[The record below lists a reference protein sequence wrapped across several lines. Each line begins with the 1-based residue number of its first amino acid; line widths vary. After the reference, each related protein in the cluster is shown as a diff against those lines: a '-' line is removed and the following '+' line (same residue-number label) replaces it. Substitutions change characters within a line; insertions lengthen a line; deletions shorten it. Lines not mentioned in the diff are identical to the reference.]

1 MATYIGQNVYIRPN
15 YIVTLPEFTDC
26 NRFTSQR
33 FLDNKVNLEQNE
45 HKGKLSD
52 KAIKKMK
59 NAINWLLAAA
69 QEKDVYSKKS
79 KSWFKFKI
87 NFVTLT
93 LPDTQEKISDYD
105 FKTKLLNPYL
115 TYMRKYFGL
124 KNYVWK
130 LEFQKNGKLHLHI
143 TTDSFCHHSDIRRVW
158 NNQLLQNGY
167 LVDFNNKFGHQNP
180 NSTDVHSV
188 YKIDNVAAYLAKYMS
203 KNSEDLV
210 NIKGRIWGCSYELS
224 RANKTQVFIDR
235 DACHLEIK
243 PLMSSKI
250 DYVPINKID
259 KYTGEVR
266 AIGEVFFINA
276 GNWLND
282 IGGKIKQT
290 FETALHQIRNLV
302 TDQQIKHSLK
312 LYEV

>member
-15 YIVTLPEFTDC
+15 YIVTLPEFTDV
-26 NRFTSQR
+26 NRYQSVKFSE
-33 FLDNKVNLEQNE
+33 NKKNLANKS
-45 HKGKLSD
+45 HGGKLSE

-69 QEKDVYSKKS
+69 TDKDVYSKEK

-93 LPDTQEKISDYD
+93 LPDTDCIISDKD
-105 FKTKLLNPYL
+105 FKEKLLNPYL

-130 LEFQKNGKLHLHI
+130 LEFQQNGKLHLHI

-158 NNQLLQNGY
+158 NNQLQENGY
-167 LVDFNNKFGHQNP
+167 LEAFFKKFGHRSP

-188 YKIDNVAAYLAKYMS
+188 YKVRNVAAYLAKYMS
-203 KNSEDLV
+203 KNSEDLK

-235 DACHLEIK
+235 EACHLELK
-243 PLMSSKI
+243 PLMDGSINYTPI
-250 DYVPINKID
+250 DKID
-259 KYTGEVR
+259 KYTGEAT
-266 AIGEVFFINA
+266 AIGEVFFLEA
-276 GNWLND
+276 HHWF
-282 IGGKIKQT
+282 GKITGRINNVYQR
-290 FETALHQIRNLV
+290 ALHQIRSLV
-302 TDQQIKHSLK
+302 TDAQIQHSLK
-312 LYEV
+312 LNYV